1 MKLALPQFGAHI
13 HSQGGKLAAIVRA
26 PLVNGA
32 EQPPIALIL
41 TDVEFESKWG
51 EYGKLIEGAASRTD
65 GKANTA
71 AMLAAGCPAA
81 AQLAELEAE
90 GHNDLFIPAIG
101 QLNAAACN
109 VPELFA
115 ADGVYWAS
123 TQASRD
129 YGFVQVFADGYSG
142 WGAKYGEFRVRAFRQ
157 IPLEYLIA

>member
-115 ADGVYWAS
+115 PTGCTGPARRPRATTPSSRSSPTATAAGAPS
-123 TQASRD
+123 TTSFGSVPSAR
-129 YGFVQVFADGYSG
+129 
-142 WGAKYGEFRVRAFRQ
+142 FR
-157 IPLEYLIA
+157 LST